1 MKELGDKTKKGETFA
16 WSYNPG
22 RLIRTEKREED
33 VKQVSLFRSFDVTKS
48 AVRTS
53 QVKYALFQSEG

>member
-1 MKELGDKTKKGETFA
+1 MKELDDKTKKGETFA
-16 WSYNPG
+16 WSYYPG
-22 RLIRTEKREED
+22 RQLGTEKRED